1 MTAIG
6 TAMWRCLIVEDDVHN
21 ARYIAD
27 GFREL
32 GHVAVIC
39 HDGAQALTRS
49 TTEPWDL
56 IVLDR
61 MLPHGV
67 DGLSILATL
76 RALGKKTP
84 VIVLSALSALDER
97 VRGLK
102 AGGDDYLTKPFAFQE
117 LAARAEALVRRARPG
132 AEIRVLQF
140 ADLQLDLVRRTAER
154 GDRPLVLQP
163 REFRLLAY
171 FLMHTEQVL
180 TRTMLLEAV
189 WDYQFD
195 PQTNVIDVQVSRLRA
210 KLTPPGAVQLIHT
223 VRGIGYR
230 LGLAAPDGVA
240 NDNATPPPTP

>member
-1 MTAIG
+1 MTPMG
-6 TAMWRCLIVEDDVHN
+6 TAMWRCLVVEDDVHN

-27 GFREL
+27 GLREL
-32 GHVAVIC
+32 GHVAIVC
-39 HDGAQALTRS
+39 HDGAEALMRS
-49 TTEPWDL
+49 TTELWDL

-67 DGLSILATL
+67 DGLSILSTL

-117 LAARAEALVRRARPG
+117 LAARAEALVRRSRPG
-132 AEIRVLQF
+132 PEIRVLHY
-140 ADLQLDLVRRTAER
+140 ADVQLDLARRTAER
-154 GDRPLVLQP
+154 GGRTLVLQP

-171 FLMHTEQVL
+171 FLMHAERVL

-210 KLTPPGAVQLIHT
+210 KLTPPGALQLIQT
-223 VRGIGYR
+223 VRGVGYR
-230 LGLAAPDGVA
+230 LELAATDETGCQ
-240 NDNATPPPTP
+240 NTTPPSAP